1 MVASEFFKTVLAG
14 IIGGISVYYIP
25 KLIKA
30 IISQRR
36 PLLVYQFN
44 DNGNNQVLRRIHHSF
59 GEMVEDKDASNDKA
73 WEHTTQQL
81 GEGHATCYGP
91 YTKEIPFRGKYKA
104 RFRIKAE
111 GIKRMDIP
119 LVILDVTHGERQ
131 PDGRIVLLGLPLVEK
146 KIEGKEFSE
155 GKYKEFDVNFEYDG
169 QSLIEFRCAVE
180 NPTNYKQNVERI
192 LFDNAQIFH
201 VEDMF

>member
-1 MVASEFFKTVLAG
+1 MNNSEVFKTILSA

-25 KLIKA
+25 KLIRA

-36 PLLVYQFN
+36 PLLVYQF
-44 DNGNNQVLRRIHHSF
+44 DDDGSNQAFRRVHHSF
-59 GEMVEDKDASNDKA
+59 GEMVEDKDASNGKA
-73 WEHTTQQL
+73 WEHTAQRL
-81 GEGHATCYGP
+81 RDGHTTCYGP

-111 GIKRMDIP
+111 RIKQMDIP

-131 PDGRIVLLGLPLVEK
+131 PDGKIVLLGLPLVEK
-146 KIEGKEFSE
+146 KIKGKKLLD
-155 GKYKEFDVNFEYDG
+155 GRYKEFDVYFEYDG

-180 NPTNYKQNVERI
+180 NPVNYKQNVERI
-192 LFDNAQIFH
+192 LFDNVQIFH
-201 VEDMF
+201 AMEMI